1 MPSELLKSD
10 PAVQEALLRKAK
22 PSVKASDFTNW
33 EDVLK
38 DPKNDPRPYM
48 RRQNQKQNDCQAHS
62 ACTGNERRW
71 WYVSGG
77 EVDDSSGKVPQRSD
91 TFAYNASEYIMSPN
105 QVGKDG
111 GTWIEAGVTLQT
123 EGIPSIGVGPGIP
136 LETDWPYGTYERSA
150 SRFVARAKKVK
161 LQDGLVTEHRPAPDS
176 ESLLAGLAAGGN
188 LHQGTFWPFREGSQI
203 NGKKVMAAPP
213 TRGGG
218 HATTIIWAEMIRSD
232 WYFIS
237 WNSHNDEYFYVPR
250 KVYDQLAKMKYE
262 PFGAYLLLPDKP
274 VERYYKRTQAGGGY
288 IL

>member
-10 PAVQEALLRKAK
+10 PAVQEALLRKSK
-22 PSVKASDFTNW
+22 PPVRASDFTNW

-38 DPKNDPRPYM
+38 DPKNDPRPHM
-48 RRQNQKQNDCQAHS
+48 RRQNQKQNDCQAQA
-62 ACTGNERRW
+62 ACNGNENRQ
-71 WYVSGG
+71 YSVL
-77 EVDDSSGKVPQRSD
+77 GKIVQLAD
-91 TFAYNASEYIMSPN
+91 TYAYNASEYIMSPN

-111 GTWIEAGVTLQT
+111 GTWVEAGVTLQT

-188 LHQGTFWPFREGSQI
+188 LHQGTFWPFREGEKI
-203 NGKKVMAAPP
+203 NGKKVMARRP
-213 TRGGG
+213 TGGGG

-237 WNSHNDEYFYVPR
+237 WNSHNDEYFYIPR
-250 KVYDQLAKMKYE
+250 KVYDDLVKNRYE